1 MIFGLQLK
9 GDKSYHYFIFSLIV
23 YELHLSYTEK
33 KLLNFAIHAYTHSC
47 AYMSYTENIYVRKG
61 TLFSSY
67 EKLTG

>member
-33 KLLNFAIHAYTHSC
+33 KLLNFYYTRLHPQLCIHVLHRKYICKKGHS
-47 AYMSYTENIYVRKG
+47 I
-61 TLFSSY
+61 
-67 EKLTG
+67 